1 MSQKKNIEELFE
13 EIEEVIDHLEN
24 PDVTLED
31 SFSKYQEGI
40 KLLKQCNDKIDV
52 IEKEMIVLSQDLAEE
67 DE

>member
-1 MSQKKNIEELFE
+1 MSEKKNIEELFE

-31 SFSKYQEGI
+31 SFGKYQEGI
-40 KLLKQCNDKIDV
+40 KLLKQCNDKIDY
-52 IEKEMIVLSQDLAEE
+52 IEKEMIVLNRTGEG